1 MSSLSLL
8 HQRPKLCFGKLWK
21 PRKAMNLFN
30 SLDIQD
36 IYYLSQTM
44 IRCFKLK
51 LTIYIKMKINLFSWI
66 CFDTRM
72 PQTIMCTC
80 TCAMHLGNLRPH
92 FVHVLSVR
100 LQPSSTLSSYVSACA
115 YSPPNQY
122 GVYSGPAGGYVAP
135 GHHHW
140 QPQNPA
146 LSHPGGGMSMHA
158 GEIHS
163 PMTFKHQAR
172 EGIIIIIIII
182 NLAAISRSLHAFA
195 QHAVTATSVNTSK
208 SQV

>member
-1 MSSLSLL
+1 M
-8 HQRPKLCFGKLWK
+8 KIK
-21 PRKAMNLFN
+21 MNL
-30 SLDIQD
+30 S
-36 IYYLSQTM
+36 
-44 IRCFKLK
+44 
-51 LTIYIKMKINLFSWI
+51 SWI
-66 CFDTRM
+66 CFDARM
-72 PQTIMCTC
+72 PRAIS
-80 TCAMHLGNLRPH
+80 TCAMRLGNLRPH
-92 FVHVLSVR
+92 FVPILSMR

-115 YSPPNQY
+115 YSPTNQY

-172 EGIIIIIIII
+172 EGIILILIILIILII
-182 NLAAISRSLHAFA
+182 DLSGICRLLHAFA